1 MFQEWT
7 SWTSRLKIGKV
18 KWIDLIYHNF
28 HLHHGVF
35 RGFLCLFRLASS
47 SSSVCQ
53 WGNCRK
59 TLSIAPKVPHQN
71 FLSMVM
77 IRIPCGEYLGH
88 GQATCWRHQNLQHQ
102 QTLFWPPG
110 QNSVVQLKQLSA
122 WLPPDQEWH
131 MTEMPIWSKCPAT
144 ILTALSRNFT
154 PSSGCA
160 AQSLRV
166 SKISCPS
173 KLNPFLSPDI
183 WQYQTTRAS
192 GIEKPPILKM
202 ERMLKCVISTLH
214 VHISI
219 RHSQLKTALP
229 SSTRQLTTQS
239 GKGILV
245 LSEVG

>member
-1 MFQEWT
+1 
-7 SWTSRLKIGKV
+7 
-18 KWIDLIYHNF
+18 
-28 HLHHGVF
+28 
-35 RGFLCLFRLASS
+35 
-47 SSSVCQ
+47 
-53 WGNCRK
+53 
-59 TLSIAPKVPHQN
+59 
-71 FLSMVM
+71 M

-245 LSEVG
+245 LSEVGLKSLNFNNRKGPSSGHTLKNNPKPSMQKCQSQAMLWDQRPLYLKFCATKGP